1 MFHKHTRRPAK
12 KLPALRKYI
21 NNITHR
27 VYGKPK
33 LLKLKGDMKKGNYL
47 NHLKKL
53 ALPLKSQTNLFQR
66 LKKLEHKLHL
76 SKKKRATHN
85 RHKKKPN
92 KRTRK

>member
-1 MFHKHTRRPAK
+1 MFHKHTRRHAK
-12 KLPALRKYI
+12 KLPPLSKYL
-21 NNITHR
+21 NNITHK

-33 LLKLKGDMKKGNYL
+33 LFKLKGHMKKGNYL
-47 NHLKKL
+47 NHLKKF

-66 LKKLEHKLHL
+66 LKKLEHKLNL

-85 RHKKKPN
+85 RRKKYPN